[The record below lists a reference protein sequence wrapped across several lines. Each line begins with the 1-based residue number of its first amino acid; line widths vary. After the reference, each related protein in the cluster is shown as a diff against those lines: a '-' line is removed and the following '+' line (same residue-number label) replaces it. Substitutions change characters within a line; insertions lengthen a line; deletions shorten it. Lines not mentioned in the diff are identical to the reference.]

1 MSNDPI
7 ASDVIDEMLRE
18 VAPGA
23 DDDEKLEITNILFEL
38 LRLCA
43 ANPKATLR
51 AVELLSKLP
60 WSMIS
65 FPVFSTAA
73 DHHLSVTTH
82 TGDGRLGA
90 QLLNVAREFCNVMQL
105 APEAATRETL
115 KMLVELPAEEPV
127 VPEEKPGK
135 FAPPIAS
142 TTALLKVF
150 TPAKVTPSTGI
161 ALMTWQSQ
169 LPTGLGPLY
178 SAIGL
183 RAPETLDPAPV
194 RILLETGEIVTTA
207 ENFLMSPAE
216 EPDYAFIPP
225 QLLANYYAYW
235 AGPDPAAVKDLGK
248 FAHLVVKPVF
258 ADVVVPLTDVFKNR
272 WPNVSRGVTLRF
284 DGTPYR
290 ATLTAH
296 VNAAGPYAVATLI
309 DKEDNVLVRLDTP
322 RMFAVE
328 GVYIFPLGDTAYVLV
343 IE

>member
-1 MSNDPI
+1 MSNEPI
-7 ASDVIDEMLRE
+7 ASDVIDDMLRE
-18 VAPGA
+18 VAPDA
-23 DDDEKLEITNILFEL
+23 TDNEKLKITAILFEL

-51 AVELLSKLP
+51 AIELLSKLP

-65 FPVFSTAA
+65 FPVFSTAVDYHLAASATA
-73 DHHLSVTTH
+73 D
-82 TGDGRLGA
+82 GKLGA
-90 QLLNVAREFCNVMQL
+90 RLLNVAREFCNVMQI

-115 KMLVELPAEEPV
+115 KMLAEAPAEEPV

-150 TPAKVTPSTGI
+150 KPAKVTPSAGI
-161 ALMTWQSQ
+161 RLMTWQSQ

-178 SAIGL
+178 SAIDL
-183 RAPETLDPAPV
+183 HDPETLDPAPV
-194 RILLETGEIVTTA
+194 RILLETGEIVTVA

-216 EPDYAFIPP
+216 EADYAFIPP

-235 AGPDPAAVKDLGK
+235 SGPDPAAVKGLGT

-258 ADVVVPLTDVFKNR
+258 SDVVVPLTDVFKNPV
-272 WPNVSRGVTLRF
+272 PNVSRAVTLRF

-309 DKEDNVLVRLDTP
+309 DEEDKILVRLDTP

-328 GVYIFPLGDTAYVLV
+328 GVYIFPMGDTAYALV